1 MNTVGKPTIVEML
14 ADCAERRQYFDAHL
28 EAVTDYRC
36 CVGRSIFGIIAFVTQ
51 DETWRFPHT
60 DVKASSKLMEEYL
73 DLQETKKKLQEALTS
88 KMK

>member
-1 MNTVGKPTIVEML
+1 
-14 ADCAERRQYFDAHL
+14 
-28 EAVTDYRC
+28 
-36 CVGRSIFGIIAFVTQ
+36 VGRSIFGIIAFVTQ